1 MAKDFYENY
10 IKNRIQTKSEEK
22 PDYLAVSKEEIVQSI
37 ADSIMSKINYNTPS
51 TDPILY
57 DLVITDGMVI
67 APGIGITHSNIGIK
81 DGRIASITN
90 MKIHGNNTVNAKNMY
105 VCPGIIDPHIHLG
118 LFSPFEVEVETET
131 KAAIAGG
138 VTTAGCFFGSQV
150 SHLESFPEL
159 ESKIQKLSHIDIIP
173 HLVIGSQTQK
183 RELKAYVEQLGITSF
198 KLYMNGIPG
207 IIEDIG
213 DGFMLDVFDEIK
225 KISKPC
231 MICVH
236 TENREVVRRA
246 TSNIQDALSES
257 ATIKDWT
264 ETHPDMAEE
273 EAVNRLSYFAKKM
286 GVHVYIVHLSSK
298 GAVKNLKAIKA
309 DNPYVHVETTS
320 PYLSINHSTTNSS
333 LIKMEPPFR
342 GSDDMEA
349 LWEGVRNGV
358 IDTIGTD
365 NVTMTTTE
373 KNSKADNLWHVMPGY
388 PAIETHLPVLLH
400 EGVYIRKIPIEKIIE
415 KITKN
420 PAEQFGVYPQ
430 KGSMLTGS
438 DADITIIDMDKSKKV
453 TARDLHSRSDFSL
466 YEGKVLHG
474 WPVITIKS
482 GKIVYQD
489 EKFTGEKAQCNYLKR

>member
-1 MAKDFYENY
+1 MARDFYENY
-10 IKNRIQTKSEEK
+10 IKNRMREKSVDK
-22 PDYLAVSKEEIVQSI
+22 PDFLAVSKDEIAQSI
-37 ADSIMSKINYNTPS
+37 ADSILSKMNYNATKV
-51 TDPILY
+51 DPTLY

-67 APGIGITHSNIGIK
+67 VPGIGITNNNIGIR
-81 DGRIASITN
+81 DGKIASITN
-90 MKIHGNNTVNAKNMY
+90 MTIHGNRAINARNMY
-105 VCPGIIDPHIHLG
+105 VCPGIIDPHVHLG

-159 ESKIQKLSHIDIIP
+159 ERSIQMRSYIDIIP
-173 HLVIGSQTQK
+173 HLVIGNTMQK
-183 RELKAYVEQLGITSF
+183 RELKAYAEQLGITSF

-231 MICVH
+231 MVCVH

-246 TSNIQDALSES
+246 TSSIQDTMNES
-257 ATIKDWT
+257 ATMRDWT

-320 PYLSINHSTTNSS
+320 PYLSINHTTTSS
-333 LIKMEPPFR
+333 NLIKMEPPFR
-342 GSDDMEA
+342 GAEDMEA
-349 LWEGVRNGV
+349 LWEGICNGV
-358 IDTIGTD
+358 VDTIGTD
-365 NVTMTTTE
+365 NVTMTTSE
-373 KNSKADNLWHVMPGY
+373 KNVKADNIWHVMPGY
-388 PAIETHLPVLLH
+388 PAVETHLPVLLH
-400 EGVYIRKIPIEKIIE
+400 EGVHTRKIPIEKIIE
-415 KITKN
+415 KVTRN
-420 PAEQFGVYPQ
+420 PAEMFGVYPQ

-438 DADITIIDMDKSKKV
+438 DADITIIDMNKSKKV
-453 TARDLHSRSDFSL
+453 TAKDLHSRSDFSL

-474 WPVITIKS
+474 WPIITIKS
-482 GKIVYQD
+482 GKVVYEG
-489 EKFTGEKAQCNYLKR
+489 EKFTGEKAQCNYLRR